1 MSKVVSLC
9 EYRSKRKQAGY
20 AGQSFDYCVIGDFT
34 FSEAPDEVIKGYG
47 EKVEECL
54 ELSKDYESTLMVC
67 EVCLGD
73 NFHIFYDSLDNT
85 TTVCQD
91 CGHRHLIF

>member
-9 EYRSKRKQAGY
+9 EYRSKVKQEKY
-20 AGQSFDYCVIGDFT
+20 VGQGFDYINVGDIVAE
-34 FSEAPDEVIKGYG
+34 SIAEAIIEDLAVSY
-47 EKVEECL
+47 
-54 ELSKDYESTLMVC
+54 DSTLMVC

-73 NFHIFYDSLDNT
+73 DFHIFYDSLDNT
-85 TTVCQD
+85 TAVCRD